1 MPRDA
6 AEGQKP
12 HNMLCLRQLHK
23 LKIILKQI
31 NLFCF
36 ISDLH
41 YLCTYFIEILKFIKN
56 SYIQ

>member
-41 YLCTYFIEILKFIKN
+41 YLCTYFIEN
-56 SYIQ
+56 

>member
-31 NLFCF
+31 NLFVLSLIYIIF
-36 ISDLH
+36 ARIL
-41 YLCTYFIEILKFIKN
+41 LKIEIHKN